1 MSISNMS
8 NIPDLADIR
17 PFKSDYSQRI
27 DSEINDPVV
36 INDTGGS
43 QGGGFARFSLTNKG
57 FLSSDSALMVGIKN
71 NSNSDISYFAPH
83 IGANQ
88 LIHTIVLKFG
98 AKVVS
103 EIREF
108 SSFSAYKS
116 MFNSPTENFEK
127 NQYLNG
133 QMYNLTE
140 VYQYDKNKVDENNKA
155 TSLSLNN
162 GMPLTTSLTNDIQH
176 YRGHQSSVYESV
188 YALKLFELFP
198 FFSQSK
204 QFPLLMCK
212 EEINIEIHFNKYPF
226 NINRI
231 TNGAVAN
238 ARPSLINTTE
248 IKLCAD
254 YIFMD
259 AELMT
264 AYMNDPKNQS
274 YQWDYLD
281 YRLSQQVISA
291 TGSADVAGQYGG
303 IITKN
308 VRNVGCANLLCN
320 KVIMGLEDIG
330 VYVSK
335 GGSTADE
342 KSNDIYRLSSLS
354 ILNKYRGVRTR
365 SSDIKDSKFSY
376 NVRYNDSYLYPIDR
390 DNDSLLMDDI
400 YQAEGKVFRVN
411 KGHYS
416 KQDKATVEKN
426 WLTTIDNENHNLSGN
441 LFWVCAKLDGR
452 RINSNGIDIEFE
464 NTSIDNN
471 AYANYSSRSKQYLQ
485 NVWLELQRTAILKN
499 GIVDCYYK

>member
-1 MSISNMS
+1 MSG
-8 NIPDLADIR
+8 IPDLANIQ
-17 PFKSDYSQRI
+17 PFETDYSQRI

-43 QGGGFARFSLTNKG
+43 QGGGFARFTLTNKG

-71 NSNSDISYFAPH
+71 NSNSDIGFFAPH

-88 LIHTIVLKFG
+88 LIHTVVLKFG

-127 NQYLNG
+127 NQYLTG
-133 QMYNLTE
+133 QMYNLSE
-140 VYQYDKNKVDENNKA
+140 VYQYDKNIVDENNKA

-162 GMPLTTSLTNDIQH
+162 GCPLTTSNPTQIQH
-176 YRGHQSSVYESV
+176 YRGHQRSTYESV

-226 NINRI
+226 NTNRI
-231 TNGAVAN
+231 TGGAAAN
-238 ARPSLINTTE
+238 ARPSYINTSE

-264 AYMNDPKNQS
+264 AYANDPQNKE

-281 YRLSQQVISA
+281 YRLSQQTITA
-291 TGSADVAGQYGG
+291 TGSADAAGQYGG

-308 VRNVGCANLLCN
+308 VRNVGGAGLMCN

-330 VYVSK
+330 VYTTK

-354 ILNKYRGVRTR
+354 ILNKFRSMRTR
-365 SSDIKDSKFSY
+365 SSDIKDSNFIW

-390 DNDSLLMDDI
+390 VNDSLLMDDI

-426 WLTTIDNENHNLSGN
+426 WLSNVSNENHNLSGQ
-441 LFWVCAKLDGR
+441 LFWVCAKLDGSR
-452 RINSNGIDIEFE
+452 VNSNGIDVEFE

-471 AYANYSSRSKQYLQ
+471 QYANYTSRSKVYTQ
-485 NVWLELQRTAILKN
+485 NCWLELQRHAILKD
-499 GIVDCYYK
+499 GRVECYYK

>member
-1 MSISNMS
+1 MSQ
-8 NIPDLADIR
+8 IPDLANIK
-17 PFKSDYSQRI
+17 PFESDYSQRI

-43 QGGGFARFSLTNKG
+43 QGGGFCRFTLTNKG
-57 FLSSDSALMVGIKN
+57 FLSSDSALILGIKN

-88 LIHTIVLKFG
+88 LIHTIILKFG

-133 QMYNLTE
+133 QSYNLSE
-140 VYQYDKNKVDENNKA
+140 VYQFDKNIVNENNKA

-162 GMPLTTSLTNDIQH
+162 GNCLTTTLPNIQT
-176 YRGHQSSVYESV
+176 YRGHQNSVNESV

-212 EEINIEIHFNKYPF
+212 EEINIEIHFNKYPH

-231 TNGAVAN
+231 TSGAAAN
-238 ARPSLINTTE
+238 ARVSLINTTE

-259 AELMT
+259 PELMV
-264 AYMNDPKNQS
+264 AYQNDPKNQS
-274 YQWDYLD
+274 YEWNFLD
-281 YRLSQQVISA
+281 YRLSQQVIVA
-291 TGSADVAGQYGG
+291 TGSADAAGQFGG
-303 IITKN
+303 IINKN
-308 VRNVGCANLLCN
+308 VRNVGGANLMCN

-330 VYVSK
+330 KYVTK
-335 GGSTADE
+335 GASTDDQ
-342 KSNDIYRLSSLS
+342 KSNDIYRLTSLS
-354 ILNKYRGVRTR
+354 ILNKYRGVRTK
-365 SSDIKDSKFSY
+365 SSDIKDSNFSW

-390 DNDSLLMDDI
+390 TNDSLLMDDI
-400 YQAEGKVFRVN
+400 YQTEGRVFRVN

-416 KQDKATVEKN
+416 KQDKATIEKN
-426 WLTTIDNENHNLSGN
+426 WLTTLNNENHNISGQ
-441 LFWVCAKLDGR
+441 LFWVSAKLDGR
-452 RINSNGIDIEFE
+452 RVNSNGIDIEFE

-471 AYANYSSRSKQYLQ
+471 AYADWTSREKKYLQ
-485 NVWLELQRTAILKN
+485 NVWLELQKTAILKD
-499 GIVDCYYK
+499 GKVDCYYK